1 LQYSLAQ
8 TLDRSADGVRVPFIA
23 DVYFP
28 DDCDAHLHGC
38 FEEDMFSVRN
48 CQNNQKYNLADAIS
62 DIKALFEVIS
72 G

>member
-8 TLDRSADGVRVPFIA
+8 SLDHSVDGMRVPLIA
-23 DVYFP
+23 DVFFP
-28 DDCDAHLHGC
+28 DDCDAHLHDC

-48 CQNNQKYNLADAIS
+48 CENNQKYKLAEAIS
-62 DIKALFEVIS
+62 DIEALFEVIS